1 MIVEVFGSDGH
12 AERRAEG
19 VIVAVLD
26 LPRHSCVIV
35 GHIVRRTSSRSKK
48 SDLYPNA
55 YRKKILQRSLA

>member
-48 SDLYPNA
+48 ERSVPKRIPEEDLA
-55 YRKKILQRSLA
+55 AFLA